1 MALSLDSL
9 HESSQNRMWLGSAGM
24 GALRVALLF
33 GSVGVA
39 LALILTPLMERRMDR
54 AAYRGAGVD
63 SFTTGSIP
71 DGQRR
76 QAYTMRRSVLQSSPQ
91 ALCIISADGSRSG
104 DC

>member
-1 MALSLDSL
+1 MALSLESL
-9 HESSQNRMWLGSAGM
+9 HENSHNRAWLGSAGM

-33 GSVGVA
+33 GSVGIA

-63 SFTTGSIP
+63 SFTTGSIS
-71 DGQRR
+71 DAQRR
-76 QAYTMRRSVLQSSPQ
+76 HAYIKRRSVLQSSPQ

-104 DC
+104 EC